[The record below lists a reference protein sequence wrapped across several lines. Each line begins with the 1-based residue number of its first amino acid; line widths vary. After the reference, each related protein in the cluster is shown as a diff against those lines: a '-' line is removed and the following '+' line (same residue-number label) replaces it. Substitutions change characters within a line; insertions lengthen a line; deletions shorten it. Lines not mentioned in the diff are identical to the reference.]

1 MSLLSRVDSPSTLL
15 HDLGKTAA
23 EQEVSYDLV
32 GQLQSS
38 QNRIIV
44 SVPNQWVRGYFSMI
58 GEHGIELPTVDG
70 IFNAGIEVITADEL
84 QSLGGPD
91 RITER
96 GKQYAFSTGR
106 LFVTE
111 PGWPDISKLWFVRI
125 HSRELQ
131 LLRRSY
137 GLSSLPSDAA
147 FKVCVAVRRRGVLGR
162 NDTGKES

>member
-1 MSLLSRVDSPSTLL
+1 M
-15 HDLGKTAA
+15 HDLGKEAA
-23 EQEVSYDLV
+23 EHEISYDLV
-32 GQLQSS
+32 GQLQAS
-38 QNRIIV
+38 QDRIIV

-70 IFNAGIEVITADEL
+70 VFNAGIEVITPEEL
-84 QSLGGPD
+84 KALGGPD

-96 GKQYAFSTGR
+96 GKQYAFTTGR

-111 PGWPDISKLWFVRI
+111 PDWPDVTKLWFVRI

-162 NDTGKES
+162 NDTSKES